1 LGVDFS
7 IQEDHFSLKYSNN
20 YDLFIIFGMN
30 RFSFLIGDN
39 QSNLLVLKSYTLDLA
54 NEDSTESLK
63 EVYIQEELLKL
74 PYRSVKIGLINNEHT
89 FIPDRL
95 FNAEDPQAYLDTMV
109 KDKGNSNIH
118 VDRLASLDSRQVYQV
133 DKDLEFSLQQYF
145 PTARLFHVL
154 SPLVLGLKQISS
166 HQGGKKVYVHVRNQQ
181 AHIFL
186 FEDDNFLFA
195 NSFTYQTD
203 KDFIYFTMLVY
214 DQFKLD
220 ASIVPLYYSGF
231 ILENSQLYHQL
242 YRYIR
247 FLNPVPRPLFFKYGK
262 KSTTIKEH
270 FFFDLYSLKL
280 CE

>member
-1 LGVDFS
+1 MGIDIS
-7 IQEDHFSLKYSNN
+7 IQEDLFSLKNTIN
-20 YDLFIIFGMN
+20 YDLFIITGMD

-39 QSNLLVLKSYTLDLA
+39 QSNLLVIKSIVFSDSDEDLQ
-54 NEDSTESLK
+54 DSIKNIYLR
-63 EVYIQEELLKL
+63 EELLKL
-74 PYRSVKIGLINNEHT
+74 PYRSIKIGLINGEHT

-95 FNAEDPQAYLDTMV
+95 FTSENPGLYLQSTVDS
-109 KDKGNSNIH
+109 KNKGNIH
-118 VDRLASLDSRQVYQV
+118 IDRLIPLESRQIYQI
-133 DKDLEFSLQQYF
+133 DQDLEFCLQQYF
-145 PTARLFHVL
+145 PAGQLFHVL

-166 HQGGKKVYVHVRNQQ
+166 HQNGRRVYVHIRNQM

-195 NSFTYQTD
+195 NSFAFQTD

-220 ASIVPLYYSGF
+220 SSTVPLYYSGF
-231 ILENSQLYHQL
+231 ILEKSQLYHQL

-247 FLNPVPRPLFFKYGK
+247 YLNPVPRPVFFKYGK
-262 KSTTIKEH
+262 QSAAINKH
-270 FFFDLYSLKL
+270 FFFDLFSLKL

>member
-1 LGVDFS
+1 MD
-7 IQEDHFSLKYSNN
+7 
-20 YDLFIIFGMN
+20 
-30 RFSFLIGDN
+30 RFSFLISDN
-39 QSNLLVLKSYTLDLA
+39 QSNLLVLKSYNFSENDEELTA
-54 NEDSTESLK
+54 VLK
-63 EVYIQEELLKL
+63 EAYLQEEFLKL
-74 PYRSVKIGLINNEHT
+74 PYRSVKIALINDKHT

-95 FNAEDPQAYLDTMV
+95 FNAEDPAAYLDTMV
-109 KDKGNSNIH
+109 SNKGNSNIH
-118 VDRLASLDSRQVYQV
+118 IDQLPSLESRQIYKV

-145 PTARLFHVL
+145 PTARLFHIL
-154 SPLVLGLKQISS
+154 TPLVLGLKQIST
-166 HQGGKKVYVHVRNQQ
+166 HQAGKKLYVHVRNQH

-186 FEDDNFLFA
+186 FEDNNFLFA
-195 NSFTYQTD
+195 NSFTFQTD

-220 ASIVPLYYSGF
+220 ASAVPLYYSGF
-231 ILENSQLYHQL
+231 ILENAQLYHQL

-262 KSTTIKEH
+262 KSSTIKDH

>member
-1 LGVDFS
+1 LGVDIS

-20 YDLFIIFGMN
+20 YDLFIITGMD

-39 QSNLLVLKSYTLDLA
+39 QSNLLVLKSYVLDRSDNDTA
-54 NEDSTESLK
+54 TAIK

-74 PYRSVKIGLINNEHT
+74 PYRSVKIGLINAEHT

-95 FNAEDPQAYLDTMV
+95 FNAEDPGIYLKAMV
-109 KDKGNSNIH
+109 RNKGATNIH
-118 VDRLASLDSRQVYQV
+118 IDRLTTLDSRQIYQV
-133 DKDLEFSLQQYF
+133 DSDLEFCLQQYF
-145 PTARLFHVL
+145 PTGRLFHVL

-166 HQGGKKVYVHVRNQQ
+166 HQNGKKVYVHVRNNQ

-186 FEDDNFLFA
+186 FEDHNFLFA
-195 NSFTYQTD
+195 NSFSFQTD

-214 DQFKLD
+214 DQFNLD
-220 ASIVPLYYSGF
+220 ASKVPLYYSGF
-231 ILENSQLYHQL
+231 ILKNSQLYHQL

-247 FLNPVPRPLFFKYGK
+247 FLNPVPRPVFFKYGE
-262 KSTTIKEH
+262 KSKTIQEH